1 MKQKPY
7 GLIVAA
13 VILAGLTGALYWSNH
28 HKPADAAEASANVP
42 PKILAVKEADIS
54 KFDLKKDG
62 KEQVGAERNSA
73 GQWHISSPTSLPA
86 DQSAVSSLLGTFSS
100 FSSERLVD
108 EKAGNL
114 SPYGLDAPK
123 LEVDLTEKDTKTQ
136 KLLLGDATP
145 AGNAIYAKLDG
156 DPRVFTIP
164 SYDKTSIDK
173 SANDLRDKRL
183 LTVDSEKISQ
193 VELASKKQEMAFGR
207 NKDEWQIVK
216 PKPLRADGTQVDELV
231 RALTDAK
238 MELPGSDNGNS
249 TDQNSTD
256 QKKMTA
262 AFASAAPVA
271 TAKVTAESGTQEL
284 QVRKNKDDYYA
295 KSSVVEGIY
304 KVPSTLGQ
312 ALDKNLEDF
321 RNKKLFDLG
330 SEDPN
335 KIEIRDGSK
344 TYFLT
349 RSGDDW
355 WSGTA
360 KKMDA
365 ATVQELIDKIRD
377 LSASKFLDSG
387 FAAALIDLTVTSN
400 DGKRVEKVAI
410 SKAGDNYVAK
420 RENEPTLYQLDSKA
434 VEDLTKSAGEVKP
447 AVASGK

>member
-1 MKQKPY
+1 MKPKPY

-28 HKPADAAEASANVP
+28 HKPADTTEASANVP
-42 PKILAVKEADIS
+42 PKILAIKESDIS
-54 KFDLKKDG
+54 KFGLKKNG
-62 KEQVGAERNSA
+62 TEQVAGERNSA
-73 GQWHISSPTSLPA
+73 GQWHITSPTPLPA

-100 FSSERLVD
+100 LNSERLVE

-114 SPYGLDAPK
+114 APYGLDAPK
-123 LEVDLTEKDTKTQ
+123 LEVDLTEKDNKTQ

-145 AGNAIYAKLDG
+145 AGNGMYAKLDG

-164 SYDKTSIDK
+164 SFDKTSIDK

-183 LTVDSEKISQ
+183 LTVDPDKISEIDL
-193 VELASKKQEMAFGR
+193 VAKKQEMAFGR

-238 MELPGSDNGNS
+238 MELPASENAGSNG
-249 TDQNSTD
+249 QNSND
-256 QKKMTA
+256 PKKMA
-262 AFASAAPVA
+262 AVFASATPVA

-284 QVRKNKDDYYA
+284 QVRKSKDDYYA
-295 KSSVVEGIY
+295 RSSAVEGIY

-312 ALDKNLEDF
+312 GLDKNLEDF

-335 KIEIRDGSK
+335 KIELRDGSK
-344 TYFLT
+344 AYFLT

-355 WSGTA
+355 WSGSA

-377 LSASKFLDSG
+377 LSATKFVDSG
-387 FAAALIDLTVTSN
+387 FTAALIDLTVTSN

-410 SKAGDNYVAK
+410 SKVGDNYIVK
-420 RENEPTLYQLDSKA
+420 RENEPALYQLDSKA
-434 VEDLTKSAGEVKP
+434 IDDLTKSASEVKP
-447 AVASGK
+447 AAAPSK